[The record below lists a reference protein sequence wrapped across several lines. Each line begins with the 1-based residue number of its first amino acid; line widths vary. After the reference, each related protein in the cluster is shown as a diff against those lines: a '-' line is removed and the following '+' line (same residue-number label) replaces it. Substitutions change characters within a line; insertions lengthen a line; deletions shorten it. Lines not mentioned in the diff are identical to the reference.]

1 MEYVNAL
8 QIVKNKVAE
17 LANSTQLSEDSEL
30 IGDGSVM
37 DSMKLVELC
46 LALEDNATDVGFEFD
61 WTSESAMS
69 RARSMFRTI
78 GSLAT
83 EYATQSKQ

>member
-1 MEYVNAL
+1 MEYADAL

-17 LANSTQLSEDSEL
+17 LANNTQLSKDSEL

-83 EYATQSKQ
+83 EFATQSKQ

>member
-1 MEYVNAL
+1 MEEFTAKFDL
-8 QIVKNKVAE
+8 
-17 LANSTQLSEDSEL
+17 TEDSQL
-30 IGDGSVM
+30 IGDESVM

-46 LALEDNATDVGFEFD
+46 LALEDHASDVGFEFD

-78 GSLAT
+78 GTLAA
-83 EYATQSKQ
+83 EYEEQSQK

>member
-1 MEYVNAL
+1 MEYADAL

-17 LANSTQLSEDSEL
+17 LANNTQLSEDSEL

>member
-1 MEYVNAL
+1 MEYADAL
-8 QIVKNKVAE
+8 QIVKNKVEE
-17 LANSTQLSEDSEL
+17 LANNTQLSEDSEL

-83 EYATQSKQ
+83 EYATQSKR